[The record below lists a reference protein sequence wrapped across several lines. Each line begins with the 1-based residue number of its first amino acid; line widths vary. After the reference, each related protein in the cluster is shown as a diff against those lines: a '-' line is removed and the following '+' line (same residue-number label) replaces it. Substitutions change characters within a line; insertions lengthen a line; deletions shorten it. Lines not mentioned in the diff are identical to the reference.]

1 MGKELEGSLFGEKKG
16 KVLPGYFQEPGQP
29 SELWEGRGLPPG
41 TGINPRKNRSCWYR
55 LSMGKE
61 DFLMGHGP

>member
-29 SELWEGRGLPPG
+29 SELWEGRGLPQVQGLIPEKTGAAG
-41 TGINPRKNRSCWYR
+41 TGFPW
-55 LSMGKE
+55 GKKI
-61 DFLMGHGP
+61 F